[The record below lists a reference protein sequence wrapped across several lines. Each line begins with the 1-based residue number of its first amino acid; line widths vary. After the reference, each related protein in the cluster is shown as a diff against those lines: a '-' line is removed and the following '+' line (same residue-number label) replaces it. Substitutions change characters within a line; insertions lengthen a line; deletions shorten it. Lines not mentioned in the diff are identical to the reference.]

1 MEGLVRESG
10 RGAKTVRGVDGI
22 DLRVEPDETYG
33 FLGPSG
39 AGKST
44 TVLVLTGLLPPT
56 AGAARV
62 AGYDL
67 VKEGPQ
73 GTLRHRRGFAGG
85 GAGLVSSRKTY
96 LYLSSV
102 AYRRKAVSLSLS
114 HKKIIL

>member
-1 MEGLVRESG
+1 VEGLVRESG

-22 DLRVEPDETYG
+22 DLRVEPDEIYG

-44 TVLVLTGLLPPT
+44 TVLTRLLPPT

-62 AGYDL
+62 AGYGL

-73 GTLRHRRGFAGG
+73 GTLRHRRGFCRG
-85 GAGLVSSRKTY
+85 
-96 LYLSSV
+96 
-102 AYRRKAVSLSLS
+102 RRWARVFSKNTLMSKLCR
-114 HKKIIL
+114 I